1 MLARNIS
8 LNGLLFIIYFTFL
21 LACCS
26 FRVQCLE
33 KILLFLTRG
42 NEKIAGWICLIII
55 GAISFGLVK
64 ITGAPIADCIE
75 AVFGFRFRG
84 S

>member
-1 MLARNIS
+1 MLGRIIS
-8 LNGLLFIIYFTFL
+8 LNGLLFIIYYTFL
-21 LACCS
+21 LICFAFRDKS
-26 FRVQCLE
+26 FD
-33 KILLFLTRG
+33 KFLLFLTRE
-42 NEKIAGWICLIII
+42 NEKTAAWICLIII

-64 ITGAPIADCIE
+64 ITGEPIADFIE